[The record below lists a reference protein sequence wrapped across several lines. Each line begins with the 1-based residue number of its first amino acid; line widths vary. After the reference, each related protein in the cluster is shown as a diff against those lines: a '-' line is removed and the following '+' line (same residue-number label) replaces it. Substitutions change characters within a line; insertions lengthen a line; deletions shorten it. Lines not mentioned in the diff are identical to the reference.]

1 MKKSIVALSTCT
13 LLTCILFTTLPSP
26 SMADQLDTPSSDISA
41 KAEQEW
47 YGISTIEFFN
57 MGLDSGIVEVTQG
70 DIITGRATFGYY
82 GGDSLTTQDIIVN
95 SNLDYVVISNITID
109 NNSHTGTFDIMI
121 DTSNISSGSQTF
133 QLNVTDALPEN
144 DRHVT
149 PYSITNMIQI
159 NEAPKP
165 DPDPEPIPNPEP
177 APSINKNTLNIS
189 KDSIVLDNKITKAS
203 EEENIKTLPE
213 TGVNSKADLSFI
225 LIGIIIISSAV
236 TILYKNR

>member
-1 MKKSIVALSTCT
+1 
-13 LLTCILFTTLPSP
+13 
-26 SMADQLDTPSSDISA
+26 
-41 KAEQEW
+41 
-47 YGISTIEFFN
+47 
-57 MGLDSGIVEVTQG
+57 
-70 DIITGRATFGYY
+70 
-82 GGDSLTTQDIIVN
+82 
-95 SNLDYVVISNITID
+95 
-109 NNSHTGTFDIMI
+109 MI

-149 PYSITNMIQI
+149 PYSITNIIQI
-159 NEAPKP
+159 NEAPKLDP
-165 DPDPEPIPNPEP
+165 DPDTEPIPNSEP

-213 TGVNSKADLSFI
+213 TGVNSNIDLSFV

>member
-1 MKKSIVALSTCT
+1 
-13 LLTCILFTTLPSP
+13 
-26 SMADQLDTPSSDISA
+26 
-41 KAEQEW
+41 
-47 YGISTIEFFN
+47 
-57 MGLDSGIVEVTQG
+57 
-70 DIITGRATFGYY
+70 
-82 GGDSLTTQDIIVN
+82 
-95 SNLDYVVISNITID
+95 
-109 NNSHTGTFDIMI
+109 MI

-165 DPDPEPIPNPEP
+165 DPDPDTEPIPNSEP

-203 EEENIKTLPE
+203 EEGNIKTLPK
-213 TGVNSKADLSFI
+213 TGVNSNTDLSFV